1 MGINTD
7 TFWVIVNPIG
17 YHFLKIKNHF
27 GYQKLVPFPKFYKMY
42 LKIIVIIF
50 YFDFVKL

>member
-1 MGINTD
+1 MAKFHGN
-7 TFWVIVNPIG
+7 
-17 YHFLKIKNHF
+17 KIKKLTIKIKTHF